1 MLHSLGFG
9 LSHRG
14 RFDGF
19 LLGRK
24 GREVD
29 GMNGTS
35 RTFSHAFAAETAEVK
50 VDVSQV
56 VFHLDGSEWACLFA
70 LAAADAGGGASLAC
84 HSTFFFVA
92 AGDKNSTVL
101 NAFLSK
107 FDNAAGASLD
117 AGTTGGAFLV
127 VNNGETR
134 LGVEA
139 KGTELAGVNAVSE
152 TKAAEY
158 ASALASVDG
167 IGEGAVSKA
176 VIVVFSCGVGAG
188 TVAANNGDHGVGH
201 FGGAPKEGGH
211 LFSDFFTTGGA
222 FQAIHVALLYE
233 SFGHGAT
240 AGFTASPAVGAG
252 KNLGNLIDQRIF

>member
-1 MLHSLGFG
+1 MVKGMLHSLGFG

-56 VFHLDGSEWACLFA
+56 IFHLDGFERTCLFA

-92 AGDKNSTVL
+92 AGDINSTVL

-117 AGTTGGAFLV
+117 AGTAGGALV
-127 VNNGETR
+127 LINHRKSRHGIHLN
-134 LGVEA
+134 GVELTGRYAVTATQTA
-139 KGTELAGVNAVSE
+139 KETAGLTAVHHGGNGTAPGSVIS
-152 TKAAEY
+152 TQ
-158 ASALASVDG
+158 SGTALA
-167 IGEGAVSKA
+167 
-176 VIVVFSCGVGAG
+176 
-188 TVAANNGDHGVGH
+188 
-201 FGGAPKEGGH
+201 
-211 LFSDFFTTGGA
+211 
-222 FQAIHVALLYE
+222 
-233 SFGHGAT
+233 
-240 AGFTASPAVGAG
+240 
-252 KNLGNLIDQRIF
+252 